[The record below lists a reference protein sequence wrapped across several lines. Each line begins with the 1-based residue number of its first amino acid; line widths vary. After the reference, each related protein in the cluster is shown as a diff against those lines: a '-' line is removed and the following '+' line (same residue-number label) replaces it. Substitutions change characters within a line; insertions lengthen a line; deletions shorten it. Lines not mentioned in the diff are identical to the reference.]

1 MSLFSSIILPQ
12 LEKELI
18 AASPEIS
25 GFIFRQLGN
34 AALEVINWI
43 EKKSTEINQSKI
55 DASVKKEK

>member
-25 GFIFRQLGN
+25 AFIIKQLGSI
-34 AALEVINWI
+34 AMEVMHWVN
-43 EKKSTEINQSKI
+43 EKSNDKSKI
-55 DASVKKEK
+55 DRNHKEE